1 MNAEKEFIN
10 YITQFGTD
18 EKIKLRRDHTFRVVG
33 LCEIIEKRLKY
44 VTKRNDFVNKIT
56 QININETN
64 NKKLINQLKEIRDII
79 NNYIEEMLQC

>member
-1 MNAEKEFIN
+1 MRNNSK
-10 YITQFGTD
+10 
-18 EKIKLRRDHTFRVVG
+18 K
-33 LCEIIEKRLKY
+33 LKY
-44 VTKRNDFVNKIT
+44 VTKRNDYVNKIT